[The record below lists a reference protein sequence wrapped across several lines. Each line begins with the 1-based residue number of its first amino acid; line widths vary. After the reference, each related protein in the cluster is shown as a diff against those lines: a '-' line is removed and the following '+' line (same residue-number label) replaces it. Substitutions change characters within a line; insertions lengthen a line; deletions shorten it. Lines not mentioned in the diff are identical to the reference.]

1 MKQLH
6 GYGWA
11 VTGAVLA
18 AVPCT
23 NSCCCAG
30 TPIGLWALVTLFG
43 SDVRL
48 AFTRVG
54 AVGGLESYT
63 DDMRSRDEDPPSRPI
78 RLE

>member
-1 MKQLH
+1 MRHLH

-11 VTGAVLA
+11 VTGAVLS

-23 NSCCCAG
+23 NSCCCFG
-30 TPIGLWALVTLFG
+30 TPIGLWAIVVLFG

-48 AFTRVG
+48 AFARVG
-54 AVGGLESYT
+54 AFGGLET
-63 DDMRSRDEDPPSRPI
+63 FEADVEPRDEDPPSRPI